1 MCVLTLWV
9 QEMAKATVK
18 GHPKRATGFATL
30 PQSGLKIEYV
40 LQQITLDSWLDKI
53 AQELRHT
60 Q

>member
-1 MCVLTLWV
+1 
-9 QEMAKATVK
+9 MAKATVK

-30 PQSGLKIEYV
+30 AQSGLKIEYV